1 MKVYG
6 LGLKGEEA
14 AKRYLRKKG
23 YKILEC
29 NYQCR
34 FGELDIIAKDKSGLV
49 FCEVKTRSEGMIAP
63 PQASVHYA
71 KQQKMIKT
79 ALFWLQSKKAEE
91 QPMRF
96 DVIAVC
102 QGADGKLSIE
112 HLENAF
118 TL

>member
-6 LGLKGEEA
+6 LGLKGEEQ

-23 YKILEC
+23 FKILES

-34 FGELDIIAKDKSGLV
+34 FGELDIIAKDQSGLV
-49 FCEVKTRSEGMIAP
+49 FCEVKTRSEGMLAL
-63 PQASVHYA
+63 PQESVNYA
-71 KQQKMIKT
+71 KQQKLIKT
-79 ALFWLQSKKAEE
+79 ALFWLQAHKMEE

-96 DVIAVC
+96 DVIAVT
-102 QGADGKLSIE
+102 ADGEGKLTIE

>member
-6 LGLKGEEA
+6 LGLKGEEEA
-14 AKRYLRKKG
+14 QRYLRKKG
-23 YKILEC
+23 FKILEC

-49 FCEVKTRSEGMIAP
+49 FCEVKTRSSGMLAL
-63 PQASVHYA
+63 PQESVHYT

-79 ALFWLQSKKAEE
+79 ALFWLQANRMEE

-96 DVIAVC
+96 DVIAVTVK
-102 QGADGKLSIE
+102 ADGKRSIE

>member
-6 LGLKGEEA
+6 LGLKGEEQ

-23 YKILEC
+23 YKILAT
-29 NYQCR
+29 NFQCR

-49 FCEVKTRSEGMIAP
+49 FCEVKTRSEGMIAS
-63 PQASVHYA
+63 PQESVHYA

-79 ALFWLQSKKAEE
+79 ALFWLQNQKVGDL
-91 QPMRF
+91 PMRF
-96 DVIAVC
+96 DVIAIRIS
-102 QGADGKLSIE
+102 DGKSTIE

>member
-6 LGLKGEEA
+6 LGLKGEEE

-23 YKILEC
+23 FKILEC

-49 FCEVKTRSEGMIAP
+49 FCEVKTRSIGMLAP
-63 PQASVHYA
+63 PQESVGYA

-79 ALFWLQSKKAEE
+79 ALFWLQANQMEE

-96 DVIAVC
+96 DVIAVT
-102 QGADGKLSIE
+102 ADAEGKLTVE

>member
-6 LGLKGEEA
+6 LGLKGEEQ

-23 YKILEC
+23 FKILEC

-49 FCEVKTRSEGMIAP
+49 FCEVKTRSVGMIAL
-63 PQASVHYA
+63 PQESVSYT
-71 KQQKMIKT
+71 KRQKMIKT
-79 ALFWLQSKKAEE
+79 ALFWLHANKIEE

-96 DVIAVC
+96 DVIAITA
-102 QGADGKLSIE
+102 GSDGKYSVE